1 MPVHGTELD
10 PRTAEHRE
18 AVVAMIVNVGVWLSR
33 LLVGILSGSYALIAD
48 AWHALS
54 DTATSALVLISSR
67 IAAKPP
73 DEEHPYGHGRAA
85 DIASLM
91 LGLALI
97 ALSLFLILSP
107 FTGSL
112 HRHEIVAEF
121 AMTAVLVV
129 GLTSIV
135 KEALARYAL
144 YLYNISGSMLCRADA
159 WHHRLDALLG
169 IAVLP
174 VFVTAIISPH
184 IAPYVDLAC
193 SLLIAGLIA
202 KEGIEIVYEA
212 TSVLS
217 DATRRDIVEK
227 VLHIVNTVPDIV
239 EVHDVRVRTYGGYI
253 FIEMKVHVDPRKT
266 VEEAHRLCEE
276 LEAKIKELD
285 KRVLEVL
292 IHIEPTT
299 RHR

>member
-10 PRTAEHRE
+10 PRVAERRE
-18 AVVAMIVNVGVWLSR
+18 AVVAMIVNTCVWLSR
-33 LLVGILSGSYALIAD
+33 LLAGIASGSYALIAD

-54 DTATSALVLISSR
+54 DTATSALVLIGSH

-85 DIASLM
+85 DIASFL

-107 FTGSL
+107 LMGPL
-112 HRHEIVAEF
+112 YRHEIATEF
-121 AMTAVLVV
+121 ALTAVLVIV
-129 GLTSIV
+129 LTSIV
-135 KEALARYAL
+135 KETLARYAL
-144 YLYNISGSMLCRADA
+144 RLHNVSGSILCRADA

-174 VFVTAIISPH
+174 VFVTAIVLPRA
-184 IAPYVDLAC
+184 APYVDLAC

-212 TSVLS
+212 ASVLS

-227 VLHIVNTVPDIV
+227 VLRAVNTMPDIV

-253 FIEMKVHVDPRKT
+253 FIEMKIHVDPRKT

-299 RHR
+299 SHR